1 MTQNCEDDKTRQ
13 KTSSGV
19 SAGENKAISVNKRKI
34 CTYARA
40 RANDVTQT
48 LLFPCRKMKQTVQIT
63 IVNAI
68 TSGHIFAI

>member
-1 MTQNCEDDKTRQ
+1 VTQNCEDDKTRQ

-40 RANDVTQT
+40 RANDVTQFCYF
-48 LLFPCRKMKQTVQIT
+48 LVEK
-63 IVNAI
+63 
-68 TSGHIFAI
+68 